1 MGCGGAKQK
10 RSRNVLV
17 QQAGRGKPC
26 QGRAGLVGVV
36 AEERFVLCSAC
47 RDLEGNSS
55 EVRGCGELACPVD
68 CSMEDSI
75 NRAVQ
80 RRAWS
85 RRSEQDKGLDGLDK
99 LHSVLQG
106 ESVQN
111 SQLLGCH
118 TVTKCHLVA
127 LSTLSI
133 PGAPPGILVDPANGG
148 KACGET
154 SLVVNCSWALRG
166 AGTTGRPSLERR
178 GHPLVAWHLAPCR
191 GNACVDCQ
199 VSDWSAGAPGDLSD
213 FATK

>member
-1 MGCGGAKQK
+1 MQCG
-10 RSRNVLV
+10 
-17 QQAGRGKPC
+17 
-26 QGRAGLVGVV
+26 
-36 AEERFVLCSAC
+36 C

-55 EVRGCGELACPVD
+55 EVRGCAELACPVD
-68 CSMEDSI
+68 CSMEDSV

-118 TVTKCHLVA
+118 TATKCHLVA
-127 LSTLSI
+127 LSI
-133 PGAPPGILVDPANGG
+133 PGALPGILVDPANGG

-166 AGTTGRPSLERR
+166 AGTRP
-178 GHPLVAWHLAPCR
+178 PL
-191 GNACVDCQ
+191 
-199 VSDWSAGAPGDLSD
+199 
-213 FATK
+213 T